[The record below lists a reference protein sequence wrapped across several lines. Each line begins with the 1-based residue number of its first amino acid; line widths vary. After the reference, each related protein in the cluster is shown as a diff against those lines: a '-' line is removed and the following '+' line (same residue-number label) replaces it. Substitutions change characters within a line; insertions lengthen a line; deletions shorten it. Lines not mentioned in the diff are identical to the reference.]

1 MGTLA
6 FGIFDSFGPF
16 EMKEFPTT
24 VEVYEEHIRQAQEA
38 EQLGYRCYF
47 FIEHQNSPVC
57 YVTAPTVYL
66 TALASRTSALRF
78 GLMIYQLPFHHPIRL
93 AQDLATLDQLSRG
106 RLEFGTG
113 TGVLAHEFLRWNLP
127 FDERHEMSA
136 EALEIIV
143 KAWTQE
149 TVTYQGKYWQFDEA
163 LPNPKPYQEPHPPIW
178 VAAHSAGSF
187 EYAAKHNYHIAQNI
201 DVDSVI
207 ADKFASYRRL
217 WEQHRHPGPMP
228 HAFLT
233 RHVHVAETD
242 AQARAEAEPNLVMGY
257 IQGGELIAKTRIGF
271 GPPDLESAERG
282 TPERQ
287 ELRRVFQEC
296 GKSYDF
302 WIDNGLALVG
312 SPDTVIRKI
321 EAQRQLTGYDIFCAR
336 HRIGHLAPALAEK
349 SMRLFAQHVMP
360 AFA

>member
-1 MGTLA
+1 MSTLE

-16 EMKEFPTT
+16 EMQEFPA
-24 VEVYEEHIRQAQEA
+24 VVDVYEEHIRQAQEA
-38 EQLGYRCYF
+38 EQLGYRYYF

-57 YVTAPTVYL
+57 AVTAPNVYL
-66 TALASRTSALRF
+66 TALASRTSAIRF

-93 AQDLATLDQLSRG
+93 AQELAMLDQLSHG

-113 TGVLAHEFLRWNLP
+113 TGVLAHEFMRWNLP

-136 EALEIIV
+136 EALKIIV
-143 KAWTQE
+143 KAWTE
-149 TVTYQGKYWQFDEA
+149 DTVTFEGKYWQFDEA
-163 LPNPKPYQEPHPPIW
+163 LPTPKPYQQPHPPIW

-187 EYAAKHNYHIAQNI
+187 EYAARQNYHIAQNI
-201 DVDSVI
+201 DVDAVI
-207 ADKFASYRRL
+207 AEKFAYFRRL
-217 WEQHRHPGPMP
+217 WKQHEHPGPMP

-242 AQARAEAEPNLVMGY
+242 AQARAEAEPNLLMGY
-257 IQGGELIAKTRIGF
+257 IQGGELIARTRVGF
-271 GPPDLESAERG
+271 GPQGRESRERA

-287 ELRRVFQEC
+287 ELARVFQEC
-296 GKSYDF
+296 TKSYDF

-312 SPDTVIRKI
+312 SPDTVIRKL
-321 EAQRQLTGYDIFCAR
+321 EEQLKLTGYDIFGAR

-349 SMRLFAQHVMP
+349 SMRLFAKHVMP